1 MFYRNNLKSMAH
13 SPTARLHNQPKEI
26 KIMYSAF
33 RFSSIVISTFVIL
46 STILL
51 ISCGE
56 ESPPISLVDTAS
68 TETQNLSRWASDL
81 DESALKAVSSGR
93 IGSLM
98 PTVVTAAAP
107 PATATVVDILATD
120 DVHVKYND
128 CNNYEGLQFLKLGQ
142 TATDDYYTLMHFDVS
157 SIPPG
162 SVITRARLKMRVDNA
177 IGATPRPVRLYEI
190 VGSWTASGVSWC
202 NIPSKGHFLDE
213 VSPPN
218 AGAAIWEGDLMK
230 LVQCWVDG
238 LCPNDGVA
246 LAAPGNFTGAYRFYA
261 VESGPPSHPKIQVEY

>member
-1 MFYRNNLKSMAH
+1 MVSGVWYLVTGDQTTRLPDYQTTRQQNTRHPVQNCSWSTSLYR
-13 SPTARLHNQPKEI
+13 T
-26 KIMYSAF
+26 
-33 RFSSIVISTFVIL
+33 
-46 STILL
+46 
-51 ISCGE
+51 
-56 ESPPISLVDTAS
+56 
-68 TETQNLSRWASDL
+68 
-81 DESALKAVSSGR
+81 
-93 IGSLM
+93 
-98 PTVVTAAAP
+98 
-107 PATATVVDILATD
+107 
-120 DVHVKYND
+120 HVKYND
-128 CNNYEGLQFLKLGQ
+128 CTNYEGPQFLKVGQ

-157 SIPPG
+157 SIPLG
-162 SVITRARLKMRVDNA
+162 SVITKARLKMRVDNA